1 MDVLIAVIA
10 SSGFWA
16 AIQLV
21 IANRYKKDG
30 RRTALEKATLA
41 LLHDRLHNA
50 YKLSQQRDGIDIEE
64 LRNLDYIYSAY
75 KALGGNGT
83 GDEIYKR
90 IKNKVR

>member
-1 MDVLIAVIA
+1 MNVLIAIIA

-16 AIQLV
+16 AVQLI

-30 RRTALEKATLA
+30 RRSSLEKATLA

-50 YKLSQQRDGIDIEE
+50 YKTSQRRASIDIEE

-75 KALGGNGT
+75 KTLGGNGT

-90 IKNKVR
+90 IKQKVK

>member
-1 MDVLIAVIA
+1 MNILIAFIA

-16 AIQLV
+16 VVQL
-21 IANRYKKDG
+21 IIGNRYKRDDK
-30 RRTALEKATLA
+30 RSALEKATLA

-50 YKLSQQRDGIDIEE
+50 YKASQRRASIDIEE

-90 IKNKVR
+90 IKRKVK

>member
-1 MDVLIAVIA
+1 MAFIA

-16 AIQLV
+16 VVQL
-21 IANRYKKDG
+21 IISNRYRRDG
-30 RRTALEKATLA
+30 KRSALEKATLA
-41 LLHDRLHNA
+41 LLHDRLYSA
-50 YKLSQQRDGIDIEE
+50 FRAAQRRASIDIEE

-90 IKNKVR
+90 IKEKVK

>member
-1 MDVLIAVIA
+1 MDVLIAIIA

-16 AIQLV
+16 ALQLV
-21 IANRYKKDG
+21 ITNRYKKDG
-30 RRTALEKATLA
+30 RRSSLEKATLA
-41 LLHDRLHNA
+41 LLHDRLHSA
-50 YKLSQQRDGIDIEE
+50 YRSSQKRDNIDIEE

-90 IKNKVR
+90 IKNKVK

>member
-1 MDVLIAVIA
+1 MNILIAFIA

-16 AIQLV
+16 VVQL
-21 IANRYKKDG
+21 IIGNRYKRDDK
-30 RRTALEKATLA
+30 RSALEKATLA

-50 YKLSQQRDGIDIEE
+50 YRAAQRRTNIDIEE

-75 KALGGNGT
+75 KTLGGNGT

-90 IKNKVR
+90 IKQKVK

>member
-1 MDVLIAVIA
+1 MDILIGCIA

-16 AIQLV
+16 AVQLV
-21 IANRYKKDG
+21 IANRYKKNNKRG
-30 RRTALEKATLA
+30 TLEKATLA

-50 YKLSQQRDGIDIEE
+50 YKLSQRRASIDIEE

-90 IKNKVR
+90 IKQKVK